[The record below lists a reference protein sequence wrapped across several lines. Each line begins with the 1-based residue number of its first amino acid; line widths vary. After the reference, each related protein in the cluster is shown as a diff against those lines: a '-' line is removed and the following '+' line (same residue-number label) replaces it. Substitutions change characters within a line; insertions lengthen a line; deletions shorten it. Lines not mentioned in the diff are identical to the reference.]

1 MEAFFNSVLLLFSFL
16 YQSGKRSYVVMC
28 MKSPRIWGFFTLSLL
43 FLKISIYLIYWI

>member
-28 MKSPRIWGFFTLSLL
+28 MKSPKFWGFFIIR
-43 FLKISIYLIYWI
+43 FL